1 MKRLILIFS
10 VGVMSAGALAGEA
23 RAQTFI
29 GNFDDWS
36 AFHDGAG
43 RDKACYIASLPKK
56 TLPQN
61 VQRGKT
67 YVLVTHRPSEKVRNV
82 FELRAGYPY
91 KDGGEVE
98 VAIDGNK
105 PFKLFTKDDSAWTVD
120 AATDGAI
127 AEAMR
132 KGRSMTIIGTS
143 ARGTKTTDTYSLA
156 GYTAAQGAIDKE
168 CKG

>member
-1 MKRLILIFS
+1 MRKNCLVPTML
-10 VGVMSAGALAGEA
+10 VLLAALSLPGFA
-23 RAQTFI
+23 RAAYV
-29 GNFDDWS
+29 D
-36 AFHDGAG
+36 
-43 RDKACYIASLPKK
+43 
-56 TLPQN
+56 TLNALGPVSYWN
-61 VQRGKT
+61 LNETSGFNAADSVP
-67 YVLVTHRPSEKVRNV
+67 L
-82 FELRAGYPY
+82 
-91 KDGGEVE
+91 D
-98 VAIDGNK
+98 AIDGNK